1 MASTGRERAR
11 GATGGSRS
19 IPGLSTL
26 RSYQRAW
33 LGRDALAGLVLAA
46 FLVPVGMG
54 YAEASGLPA
63 INGLYA
69 TLVPL
74 LAYAIFGPSRILV
87 LGPDSSLAP
96 MIAVTVASLAGAD
109 PSKAIALAEVM
120 ALMTGGLL
128 VLAGLVR
135 LGYLTDLLSLP
146 IRYGYL
152 NGIALTVIVSQ
163 LPKVFG
169 FSTEAEGLLGQMAAF
184 VRGVADGRTVV
195 PALAIGAVSIGIVLA
210 GRRWAPAMPGVL
222 VAVVMGT
229 LAVAVF
235 GLAGEIAVVG
245 PLPGGLPSFEL
256 PSVPAGD
263 LLSLAAAAL
272 SIALVAF
279 ADTSVLS
286 RTYAARLGDD
296 VDPNREM
303 VALGLANVATGLF
316 QGFPISS
323 SASRTP
329 VAESAGARTQL
340 TGVVGA
346 ATIGVMLV
354 VVPGLLRNLPQAALG
369 GIVIVAAT
377 SLVEVRAVRRLLKIR
392 PAEFWLSIV
401 CFLGVAVLGVITGV
415 FVAIAL
421 ALVQFVRRAWVPH
434 DALLGRVGGLKGYH
448 DITRHPE
455 GLQIPGL
462 VLYRWDAPLF
472 FANAGRFRERVFRH
486 VRRAH
491 PAAKWVVVAAEP
503 ITDVDATAARA
514 LSDLLDD
521 LESRHVR
528 LAFAELKGPVWDQLK
543 AYGLADRIGERFRF
557 PTIGTAVK
565 GYVEQTETAWVDPNP
580 D

>member
-1 MASTGRERAR
+1 M
-11 GATGGSRS
+11 
-19 IPGLSTL
+19 PGLSTL
-26 RSYQRAW
+26 RSYRRVW

-69 TLVPL
+69 TIVPL
-74 LAYAIFGPSRILV
+74 LVYALFGPSRIMV

-96 MIAVTVASLAGAD
+96 MIAVTVVALAGAD
-109 PSKAIALAEVM
+109 PSRAIALAEVM

-128 VLAGLVR
+128 VLAGIVR

-169 FSTEAEGLLGQMAAF
+169 FSTDADGLLAQAAAF

-195 PALAIGAVSIGIVLA
+195 PALVIGALSIGIVLA
-210 GRRWAPAMPGVL
+210 GRRWAPAVPAVL
-222 VAVVMGT
+222 VAVVVGT
-229 LAVAVF
+229 LGVSVF
-235 GLAGEIAVVG
+235 GLVGEVAVVG
-245 PLPGGLPSFEL
+245 PLPRGLPSFEL
-256 PSVPAGD
+256 PTVPSSD

-286 RTYAARLGDD
+286 RTYAARLGDE

-303 VALGLANVATGLF
+303 IALGLANVATGLF

-340 TGVVGA
+340 TGVVATA
-346 ATIGVMLV
+346 AIAAMLV
-354 VVPGLLRNLPQAALG
+354 SAPGLLRNLPQAALG

-377 SLVEVRAVRRLLKIR
+377 SLVEIRGVRQLLRIR
-392 PAEFWLSIV
+392 PAEFWLALV
-401 CFLGVAVLGVITGV
+401 CFLGVAVLGVIPGI
-415 FVAIAL
+415 FLAIAL
-421 ALVQFVRRAWVPH
+421 GLGQFVRRAWLPH
-434 DALLGRVGGLKGYH
+434 DALLGRVAGLKGYH
-448 DITRHPE
+448 DLTRHPE

-472 FANAGRFRERVFRH
+472 FANAGRFRERVFHH
-486 VRRAH
+486 VRRAD
-491 PAAKWVVVAAEP
+491 PPAKWIVVAAEP

-521 LESRHVR
+521 LESRRVR

-557 PTIGTAVK
+557 PTIGTAVR
-565 GYVEQTETAWVDPNP
+565 GYVEQTGTAWVDPNP